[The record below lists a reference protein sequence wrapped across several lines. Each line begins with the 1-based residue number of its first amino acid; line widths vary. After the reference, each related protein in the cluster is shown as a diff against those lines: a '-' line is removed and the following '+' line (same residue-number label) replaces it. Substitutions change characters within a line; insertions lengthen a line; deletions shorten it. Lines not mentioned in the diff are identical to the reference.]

1 MTGRLEARARYSV
14 RPCRNIEEIEA
25 CVRLQ
30 QQIWGYADFELYP
43 SRLFVNLTHIGGH
56 VIGAFC
62 SGARRAGELVGFV
75 TAMPAWRDGKRY
87 LHSLS
92 LGVAAGHE
100 NQGLGRKLKIE
111 QRRLA
116 LEAGIRWIEWTFDP
130 LRAKNAFFNIVR
142 LGAITRRYRPDYYG
156 RVESRLQQGL
166 PSDRLGCEWWLKSRR
181 VRAAL
186 ARSAGSHP
194 APAASSSVLQKSERV
209 IEIPL
214 DFSTIAERE
223 PEEARKL
230 QRSVRRKFEDFFR
243 RGLAVTGFER
253 GDGVGRYLLEPLHE
267 NRSH

>member
-1 MTGRLEARARYSV
+1 MTSGLGARARYTI

-43 SRLFVNLTHIGGH
+43 SRLFVNLTQIGGH
-56 VIGAFC
+56 VIGAFSS
-62 SGARRAGELVGFV
+62 SGRGRTGELVGFV
-75 TAMPAWRDGKRY
+75 SAMPAWRDGKRY

-92 LGVAAGHE
+92 LGVAVGHE

-116 LEAGIRWIEWTFDP
+116 LDAGIRWIEWTFDP

-142 LGAITRRYRPDYYG
+142 LGAITRRYRPNYYG
-156 RVESRLQQGL
+156 RVESKLQQGL
-166 PSDRLGCEWWLKSRR
+166 PSDRLVCEWWLKSAR
-181 VRAAL
+181 VRAAVVRSGTAP
-186 ARSAGSHP
+186 ARSL
-194 APAASSSVLQKSERV
+194 VRQV

-214 DFSTIAERE
+214 DFTALAE
-223 PEEARKL
+223 PEPGRAHKL
-230 QRSVRRKFEDFFR
+230 QRGVRRKFEDCFR

-253 GDGVGRYLLEPLHE
+253 GDGVGRYLLEAFHE
-267 NRSH
+267 NRLH